1 MTDLRAGEPVNG
13 FPNWAERV
21 VVEWINRARV
31 DPQRELAACPACPDR
46 GCYSAMPPLLWS
58 EALNRSAR
66 YHSDEMAKQ
75 GYFAHDSRCTLVG
88 NINALYP
95 VACDGASSCACV
107 GGSPSCSTPGCTTWN
122 ARVALFGGAPLGE
135 LIAGTG
141 DPNSAFYLWLY
152 EPSTAQLCGI
162 AGDNIHRW
170 LILTA
175 AGAVGVGMTSDAT
188 ADFGGGGVPYK
199 IPSAAHYPSQASS
212 VDVWA
217 NWYDDEGP
225 RSANAVVDGRCVAL
239 SLKRGTPE
247 NGAWSATVTGV
258 GSGCHRYYVSFIDA
272 SGVEITHPAT
282 GSFGIGCDDWS
293 GVRQQ
298 ASCGTPRTG
307 RRRAARH

>member
-141 DPNSAFYLWLY
+141 DPNSAFYL
-152 EPSTAQLCGI
+152 
-162 AGDNIHRW
+162 
-170 LILTA
+170 
-175 AGAVGVGMTSDAT
+175 
-188 ADFGGGGVPYK
+188 
-199 IPSAAHYPSQASS
+199 
-212 VDVWA
+212 
-217 NWYDDEGP
+217 
-225 RSANAVVDGRCVAL
+225 
-239 SLKRGTPE
+239 
-247 NGAWSATVTGV
+247 
-258 GSGCHRYYVSFIDA
+258 
-272 SGVEITHPAT
+272 
-282 GSFGIGCDDWS
+282 
-293 GVRQQ
+293 
-298 ASCGTPRTG
+298 
-307 RRRAARH
+307 